1 MADEIVL
8 FTGMS
13 VVDVGTFIY
22 FLVEIHTLVTSFL
35 EESSVNI
42 IEKNRKSAYYN
53 KVKLWPIQS
62 FCLWRLLML
71 ASF

>member
-8 FTGMS
+8 FTGTS

-42 IEKNRKSAYYN
+42 EKNRKSAYYN
-53 KVKLWPIQS
+53 KVKLWPIQT
-62 FCLWRLLML
+62 FCLWHLLML